1 MSLFNR
7 KNFLDNYSF
16 FFFIDIIVHRVTS
29 GNVKTVD
36 NNTPL

>member
-16 FFFIDIIVHRVTS
+16 FFFIDIISAPCNFGKCEDGR
-29 GNVKTVD
+29 
-36 NNTPL
+36 